1 MENTVRLKWLRS
13 AIEYALIVAGS
24 ALYAISTVLF
34 IFPNMLLLGGTSGIS
49 VILEAFLPFS
59 PGTILVAINLL
70 LIVLAFA
77 VLGKSM
83 AKKTL
88 MGSICTTVFV
98 GLFERLFV
106 FETAI
111 VGNLYISAFLGAAM
125 IAIASGILF
134 YVDSSSGGT
143 DIIALIIR
151 KFSNMNIGRALLI
164 TDILIVL
171 IGGGLSGIV
180 VLTSSFLGLLVKTF
194 GIDFVISVISK
205 SRMKVNR
212 NKK

>member
-1 MENTVRLKWLRS
+1 
-13 AIEYALIVAGS
+13 
-24 ALYAISTVLF
+24 
-34 IFPNMLLLGGTSGIS
+34 
-49 VILEAFLPFS
+49 
-59 PGTILVAINLL
+59 
-70 LIVLAFA
+70 
-77 VLGKSM
+77 
-83 AKKTL
+83 

-143 DIIALIIR
+143 DIIALVIR
-151 KFSNMNIGRALLI
+151 KFLNMNIGRALLI

-171 IGGGLSGIV
+171 IGGVLSGIV

-205 SRMKVNR
+205 SKMKVNR